1 MFRKRLFLIS
11 LLLIC
16 IVLSPFADG
25 ITQTFAIDA
34 IIPTTGI
41 DYIYTIS
48 VIDTR
53 DGGSSFITNGLEFD
67 LGRGE
72 NLLYEYTDM
81 FSIDYTANRTDP
93 VTMRVKFSP
102 AESEDGASIAYNVKS
117 TPFYAVSSSD
127 LINDQLYMESD
138 GKTHFNKYVIYVP
151 SKEEFTISLTP
162 EEKEYDF
169 YVNNQY
175 YQSKRNGNKIEYDF
189 YEYSSG
195 EDISNGEMLSYILD
209 FSFRLDEASY
219 KSAISDA
226 SGIGHVYYINV
237 TIGVEGK

>member
-25 ITQTFAIDA
+25 ITQTFSIDA
-34 IIPTTGI
+34 LIPTTGT
-41 DYIYTIS
+41 DYIFTVS
-48 VIDTR
+48 VIDIR

-67 LGRGE
+67 LGRGD

-81 FSIDYTANRTDP
+81 FSIDYTANRTNP
-93 VTMRVKFSP
+93 ITMSVRFSP
-102 AESEDGASIAYNVKS
+102 AESEDGATITYNVKS
-117 TPFYAVSSSD
+117 TPSYTVSSSD
-127 LINDQLYMESD
+127 LINDQLYMEPD
-138 GKTHFNKYVIYVP
+138 GKPHFNKYVIYVP
-151 SKEEFTISLTP
+151 SEDEFTISSVP

-169 YVNNQY
+169 YVNNQD
-175 YQSKRNGNKIEYDF
+175 YQSTKNGNKIEYNF
-189 YEYSSG
+189 YERLS
-195 EDISNGEMLSYILD
+195 EEEISNGEMLSYILD